1 MIAFEIHDGA
11 VRRCEDS
18 GRVRRIVL
26 PSPPLLSA
34 CNPRSKK
41 ERRRWARC
49 GLKGQSR
56 RGARRI
62 AEPRPVPLFAALQC
76 RTEVAH
82 LLWIRMRGRVL
93 LYLPEGEAVT
103 QEHCDLVAACKEWT

>member
-1 MIAFEIHDGA
+1 MIAFEIHEGA

-18 GRVRRIVL
+18 GHVRRIVL

-34 CNPRSKK
+34 CDPRSKK
-41 ERRRWARC
+41 ERRRWARMGKKNRC
-49 GLKGQSR
+49 
-56 RGARRI
+56 GARRI
-62 AEPRPVPLFAALQC
+62 PAPQPAFRTMQY

-82 LLWIRMRGRVL
+82 LLRGKGEVL

>member
-1 MIAFEIHDGA
+1 MIAFEIHEGA

-18 GRVRRIVL
+18 GHVRRIVL

-34 CNPRSKK
+34 CDPRSKK
-41 ERRRWARC
+41 ERRRWARM
-49 GLKGQSR
+49 GKTGR

-62 AEPRPVPLFAALQC
+62 AEPRLVPLFAALQY